1 MFMFIFIRMII
12 INLDLYFVNYIVFT
26 VLYTYKY
33 KDTHDCKHKCSC
45 FFVHTKKKKNSL
57 IRFINIDKLQ

>member
-26 VLYTYKY
+26 VLYTYTY

-45 FFVHTKKKKNSL
+45 FFVHTKKKK
-57 IRFINIDKLQ
+57 IR